1 MPIITISKEFASGGQ
16 EIGKKVAELLNIDYF
31 DREIVKAVASRTNVS
46 EVEVDLYE
54 EDRHDRMQVF
64 FSRVIDPI
72 ITRENLKESFPLLP
86 AVEEKKRKGEI
97 KTKKRF
103 VPYACEANGW
113 LDSDIYQ
120 EMVQAFIEELSKK
133 KINVVIAGR
142 GGQCILKNKK
152 NCLHVRIA
160 APLEDRIER
169 AIKVKNVDPK
179 KAKKIVTEIDERR
192 HAYIKHYY
200 KEDAR
205 DPNLYHIIINSS
217 RVGIDKA
224 AQWIVELSKTV

>member
-16 EIGKKVAELLNIDYF
+16 EIGRKVAELLKIDCF
-31 DREIVKAVASRTNVS
+31 DREIVKAVASKSNVS
-46 EVEVDLYE
+46 ELEVELYE

-72 ITRENLKESFPLLP
+72 VVRENLRGNFPLLP
-86 AVEEKKRKGEI
+86 SIEEEKERGL

-103 VPYACEANGW
+103 VPYDCEVKGW

-120 EMVQAFIEELSKK
+120 EMVQTFIEELSKK
-133 KINVVIAGR
+133 KIDAVISGR
-142 GGQCILKNKK
+142 GGQCILQNKK
-152 NCLHVRIA
+152 NCFHVRIV

-179 KAKKIVTEIDERR
+179 KAKKIVTEIDNRR
-192 HAYIKHYY
+192 HAYIKHYF
-200 KEDAR
+200 KQDSR
-205 DPNLYHIIINSS
+205 DPGLYHIIINSS
-217 RVGIDKA
+217 KVDIDKA
-224 AQWIVELSKTV
+224 AKWIVELSKTI

>member
-16 EIGKKVAELLNIDYF
+16 EIGRRVAKLLKIDYF
-31 DREIVKAVASRTNVS
+31 DREIVKAVASKSHVS
-46 EVEVDLYE
+46 EFEVDLYE
-54 EDRHDRMQVF
+54 EDRYDKMQVF

-72 ITRENLKESFPLLP
+72 IVRENLKASFPLIP
-86 AVEEKKRKGEI
+86 SVPEKKKGEL

-103 VPYACEANGW
+103 VPYSCETNGW

-120 EMVQAFIEELSKK
+120 EMVQTFIEELSKK
-133 KINVVIAGR
+133 KIDSVIAGR

-152 NCLHVRIA
+152 NCLHVRIV

-179 KAKKIVTEIDERR
+179 KAKKIVTEIDDRR

-200 KEDAR
+200 NEDSRA
-205 DPNLYHIIINSS
+205 PKLYHIIINSS
-217 RVGIDKA
+217 KVGIDKA
-224 AQWIVELSKTV
+224 AQWIAELSKTV